1 MIIINRED
9 FPILNNDIIYF
20 DNGATTLKPKCVV
33 EAMNDYYYN
42 YGANIHRGDYKI
54 SLRASEEYEKVRDK
68 VKDFINAKSSKEIVF
83 TAGDTDS
90 LNKIVF
96 GFMKDYLNE
105 GDEVLLTKSEH
116 ASNVLPWLELSK
128 EKKIKISYIP
138 LNDNHELTL
147 EALTDTI
154 TDKTKVISIAHITNV
169 VGDVRNIHEI
179 SKIAHK
185 NNIILVVDGAQSV
198 PHMKTDVIKDDID
211 FLTFSAH
218 KMLGP
223 TGVGVLYAK
232 EKYLEKMRPIEYG
245 GGMNQYFEVTGEVEY
260 KSIPTRF
267 EAGTPPIAEVIGL
280 GSAIDY
286 LQKIGMDKIYE
297 YEKELK
303 RYLVS
308 KLESNTKVI
317 LYNKSTDSGVLA
329 FNLEGIFS
337 QDTAIYLDHYNIC
350 VRAGNHCAKILK
362 DEINIKNTCR
372 ISLYFYNTK
381 EEIDKLVEVLEKSDD
396 LFKVI
401 L

>member
-1 MIIINRED
+1 MYRED

-128 EKKIKISYIP
+128 DKKIKISYIP

-232 EKYLEKMRPIEYG
+232 EEYLEKMRPIEYG

-308 KLESNTKVI
+308 KLESNPKVI

>member
-128 EKKIKISYIP
+128 DKKIKISYIP

-232 EKYLEKMRPIEYG
+232 EEYLEKMRPIEYG

-297 YEKELK
+297 YEKVLK

>member
-1 MIIINRED
+1 MIIINRKD

-54 SLRASEEYEKVRDK
+54 SLEASEAYESVRNKVAK
-68 VKDFINAKSSKEIVF
+68 FINAKNPNEIVF
-83 TAGDTDS
+83 TSGATDS

-96 GFMKDYLNE
+96 GFMMNYLNE
-105 GDEVLLTKSEH
+105 NDEVLLTKSEH
-116 ASNVLPWLELSK
+116 ASNILPWFELAK
-128 EKKIKISYIP
+128 IKKIKINYIP
-138 LNDNHELTL
+138 LDEYHELTIESL
-147 EALTDTI
+147 KNTI
-154 TDKTKVISIAHITNV
+154 TRNTKVISVAAVTNV
-169 VGDVRNIHEI
+169 VGDVRNIKEI
-179 SKIAHK
+179 SKIAHS
-185 NNIILVVDGAQSV
+185 NNIILVIDGSQSV

-211 FLTFSAH
+211 FLVFSGH

-223 TGVGVLYAK
+223 TGVGVMYGK
-232 EKYLEKMRPIEYG
+232 MKYLEKMSPINFG
-245 GGMNQYFEVTGEVEY
+245 GGMNQYFEVNGEVEY

-286 LQKIGMDKIYE
+286 LEKIGMDKICKYE
-297 YEKELK
+297 QDLK
-303 RYLVS
+303 KYLIS
-308 KLESNTKVI
+308 KLENNKKVI
-317 LYNKSTDSGVLA
+317 LYNKSSKSGILA

-337 QDTAIYLDHYNIC
+337 QDTAIYLDYYNIC

-372 ISLYFYNTK
+372 LSLYFYNTK
-381 EEIDKLVEVLEKSDD
+381 EEIDKFVTAIEKSDD
-396 LFKVI
+396 LYKVI